1 MTHTYTPFLWEQMQ
15 NLHRQQPIS
24 GHTPG
29 HKNGLF
35 LPQALQNAWGSQF
48 ASYDYTE
55 LDGLDNLHFSEG
67 CIAQSQQQA
76 AQIFGAAQCFLS
88 GKRHHR
94 RSASCHYGC
103 L

>member
-48 ASYDYTE
+48 ASYDYT
-55 LDGLDNLHFSEG
+55 
-67 CIAQSQQQA
+67 
-76 AQIFGAAQCFLS
+76 
-88 GKRHHR
+88 
-94 RSASCHYGC
+94 
-103 L
+103 